1 MAPVSA
7 PSRVRP
13 ASTAK
18 KSQNSQAKNRT
29 VPSGMLTNK
38 ESSRRARD
46 RWPLEDGRYGPGA
59 GGGPGAGN
67 VPPGR
72 GGGWGGGTG
81 HRAGPGV
88 TVVRGSHG
96 GGGVMGEASGVGTDA
111 AQRPGTR
118 AGALRGVPLSIRPLP
133 ILRRGAVGGGLRP
146 PRPADVSHSGH
157 DRPPRPARGPPWL
170 RI

>member
-38 ESSRRARD
+38 ESSRRARA
-46 RWPLEDGRYGPGA
+46 RWPHEAGRYGPA
-59 GGGPGAGN
+59 PGGGTGAGN
-67 VPPGR
+67 VPPG
-72 GGGWGGGTG
+72 WGGGTG
-81 HRAGPGV
+81 HCPGPRV

-96 GGGVMGEASGVGTDA
+96 GGWVMGEASGVGADT
-111 AQRPGTR
+111 AQRPGAR
-118 AGALRGVPLSIRPLP
+118 AGALRGIPLCIRPLP
-133 ILRRGAVGGGLRP
+133 ILRRGCRRGQPPSAPSRRCGP
-146 PRPADVSHSGH
+146 QWPRPAAPVGREPS
-157 DRPPRPARGPPWL
+157 
-170 RI
+170 